1 MKTTKS
7 ALFEGLTDEEYSVVS
22 EKLKFTYKSFSRD
35 EEVFVFGKDDG
46 KLLYLAEG
54 VCETIRTDE
63 DGTQALIERYSQGA
77 VFGFASATGFSG
89 RDYVAVIAK
98 TKCVVGICEIA
109 EIDFSSMPYVFLKNF
124 FLSQEKRLTLQ
135 IKRTGVLLGRTIR
148 DKLMFYF
155 RNCAEEAGSNTFE
168 MNTTLTGLSDYIF
181 ADRSAMMRELKKL
194 REEGVLKIN
203 RRTVTLLK

>member
-22 EKLKFTYKSFSRD
+22 EKLKFTYKSYSHD
-35 EEVFVFGKDDG
+35 EVVFVYGKDDG

-77 VFGFASATGFSG
+77 VFGFASLAEFSG

-98 TKCVVGICEIA
+98 TKCVVGMCEIG
-109 EIDFSSMPYVFLKNF
+109 EIDFSSMPYAFLKNF
-124 FLSQEKRLTLQ
+124 FLSQEKRLTAQ

-168 MNTTLTGLSDYIF
+168 LKTTLTGLSEYIF
-181 ADRSAMMRELKKL
+181 TDRSAMMRELKNL

-203 RRTVTLLK
+203 RKIVTLLK

>member
-1 MKTTKS
+1 MKTTKT

-22 EKLKFTYKSFSRD
+22 EKLKFSYKSFSRD
-35 EEVFVFGKDDG
+35 EEVFVYGKDDG

-109 EIDFSSMPYVFLKNF
+109 EIDFSSMPYVFLRNF
-124 FLSQEKRLTLQ
+124 FLSQEKRLALQ

-155 RNCAEEAGSNTFE
+155 RGNHSNLCIDFRGGKQHVRDE
-168 MNTTLTGLSDYIF
+168 YHAYGAFGLYFCGQIRHD
-181 ADRSAMMRELKKL
+181 ARA
-194 REEGVLKIN
+194 
-203 RRTVTLLK
+203 

>member
-1 MKTTKS
+1 MKTTKT

-35 EEVFVFGKDDG
+35 EEIFVYGKDYE

-89 RDYVAVIAK
+89 
-98 TKCVVGICEIA
+98 
-109 EIDFSSMPYVFLKNF
+109 
-124 FLSQEKRLTLQ
+124 
-135 IKRTGVLLGRTIR
+135 
-148 DKLMFYF
+148 
-155 RNCAEEAGSNTFE
+155 
-168 MNTTLTGLSDYIF
+168 
-181 ADRSAMMRELKKL
+181 
-194 REEGVLKIN
+194 
-203 RRTVTLLK
+203 

>member
-22 EKLKFTYKSFSRD
+22 EKLKFTYKSYSRD
-35 EEVFVFGKDDG
+35 EVVFVYGKDDG
-46 KLLYLAEG
+46 KLSYLAEG

-63 DGTQALIERYSQGA
+63 DGTQALIERYAQGA
-77 VFGFASATGFSG
+77 VFGFASVTEFSG

-98 TKCVVGICEIA
+98 TKCVVGMCEIR
-109 EIDFSSMPYVFLKNF
+109 EIDFSSMPYAFLKNF
-124 FLSQEKRLTLQ
+124 FLSQEKRLTTQ
-135 IKRTGVLLGRTIR
+135 IKRTGVLLGRTKR

-168 MNTTLTGLSDYIF
+168 LKTTLTGLSEYIF
-181 ADRSAMMRELKKL
+181 TDRTAMMRELKKL

-203 RRTVTLLK
+203 RKTVTLLK

>member
-1 MKTTKS
+1 MKTTKP

-35 EEVFVFGKDDG
+35 EEVFVYGKDDG

-98 TKCVVGICEIA
+98 TKCVVGICETA